1 MVNRSV
7 LMKRFELKLKPWLWM
22 LIALAAMAAFGCARR
37 SEQGAAGGDQTIS
50 APTAP
55 ADTTGTEAMT
65 QTVELQ
71 DGRSEAEGGV
81 LTNPNPPVKT
91 GAPPSSTDTTATT
104 TTTGTARTQTS
115 GTSRP

>member
-1 MVNRSV
+1 
-7 LMKRFELKLKPWLWM
+7 M
-22 LIALAAMAAFGCARR
+22 LIALAALAAFGCARR
-37 SEQGAAGGDQTIS
+37 TEQGAASGDQTIT
-50 APTAP
+50 APQAP

-91 GAPPSSTDTTATT
+91 GAPRPTTDTTATT
-104 TTTGTARTQTS
+104 TTTTTTRTQTS

>member
-1 MVNRSV
+1 
-7 LMKRFELKLKPWLWM
+7 M
-22 LIALAAMAAFGCARR
+22 LITLAALAAFGCSRR
-37 SEQGAAGGDQTIS
+37 AEQGAAGGDQTIS
-50 APTAP
+50 APQAP

-91 GAPPSSTDTTATT
+91 GAPPTSTVTTGTT